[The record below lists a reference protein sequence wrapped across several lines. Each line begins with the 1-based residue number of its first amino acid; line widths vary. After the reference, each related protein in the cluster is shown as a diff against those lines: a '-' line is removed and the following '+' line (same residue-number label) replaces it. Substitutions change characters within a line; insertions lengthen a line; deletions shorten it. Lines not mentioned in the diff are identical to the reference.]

1 MTRKVILCLLCTWA
15 LNAPAVTLQQCQ
27 DAAQANYPLIK
38 QRELIER
45 TTHYTLSNIRKGW
58 LPQVSFTAQ
67 ATLQSDVVAWPQ
79 QMRAMMD
86 QMGLELKGLKK
97 DQYRIGVDINQNVWD
112 GGSIA
117 AQTAVAQ
124 EQGHVS
130 LAQNEVNLHAVR
142 RRVNEMYFA
151 LLLVDQQLTLN
162 DSHRQ
167 LLDASE
173 KKLAALLSKEV
184 VAQCDYDIV
193 RAEQLAVTQQRT
205 QLEAQRQAVAL
216 MLGQLCGITVDEVE
230 MPPVPAA
237 AGTDDNRRPELRLAD
252 AQLRLADAQER
263 SLNAALMPR
272 VSLFAQGY
280 YGYPGY
286 NMFEDMVSRKFT
298 LNGMIGARLTWNMGA
313 LYTRRADKA
322 KLQLQRDMA
331 RNSRDLF
338 LLNNSL
344 EVTEQQQNIARYN
357 ALAQTDQQIIDLRER
372 VRKAAESKLAHGII
386 DVNDLVKEI
395 NRENEA
401 RVNQWVHQIEMLKQL
416 YDLKITVNN

>member
-15 LNAPAVTLQQCQ
+15 VNAAAVTLQQCQ

-58 LPQVSFTAQ
+58 LPQVSVTAQ

-124 EQGHVS
+124 EQGQVS

-151 LLLVDQQLTLN
+151 LLLVDQQLALN

-230 MPPVPAA
+230 MPLVPAA
-237 AGTDDNRRPELRLAD
+237 AGTTGNHRPELRLAD